1 MLNGTEKLNIQIV
14 KDELKPIFKNYN
26 LKKVV
31 LFGSVAKNTNRIDS
45 DVDLLVDSGL
55 KGLEFLGLTESIRES
70 MNRDVDVFD
79 VTHIDRDSL
88 LDKEIKKSGVV
99 IYG

>member
-1 MLNGTEKLNIQIV
+1 MLNGTEKLNIQMV
-14 KDELKPIFKNYN
+14 KDTLNPIFKNYN

-99 IYG
+99 IYD